1 MKAEEKDLSSIFADN
16 HIYEIPKYQRPYS
29 WNEDNVS
36 ELISDVA
43 DAFESNLTEY
53 FIGSIIT
60 IEKGK
65 KIYDIVD
72 GQQRLTTLTLIF
84 AALRNQIANETAK
97 AEIQKKILPINAL
110 TDEPE
115 QPRLKVRQKEH
126 LFFYEHILLGKP
138 LDKDHILGEIE
149 QKFIVNLTTIE
160 NYFKEKDET
169 YLKKYANYLLQNV
182 YVVFVNTDSFESAYR
197 LFNVLNA
204 RGLSLSNGDLLKN
217 QLFGIANSE
226 LEQSKVEQYWNQ
238 LEDIIKIKNL
248 DSFLGHYRTALKS
261 TKSKKDLYQEYVDYL
276 KENSI
281 SAEDFCKNLVT
292 SSKNYNKLKTNNFD
306 DNKTKKLVQSL
317 FNVSYDEW
325 IPAVLAYMN
334 NPIDDMSF
342 YEYIELIEKI
352 TYQNWVRRLGR
363 AKRNTVYYNVIS
375 KINEGTNKEEISGL
389 IYGHT
394 NNTEFF
400 NLLRSNVYGMSYAK
414 AILLRIDSARQDDS
428 VIKTY
433 SGAISIEHILPQTAT
448 DIYWSSRFNEIEI
461 IENVHKLGNLVLLS
475 GRKNSQAQNYSFDRK
490 KDIYIRKNETTSFDL
505 TKEVCDTVEWNLDV
519 IQKRQIELIE
529 FAEKLWEI
537 KTYGNTVYSK

>member
-36 ELISDVA
+36 ELINDVA

-84 AALRNQIANETAK
+84 AALRNLIVNETAK

-126 LFFYEHILLGKP
+126 LFFYEHILLGKQ
-138 LDKDHILGEIE
+138 LDKEHILGEIE
-149 QKFIVNLTTIE
+149 QKFIVNLATIE

-217 QLFGIANSE
+217 QLFGIASSE
-226 LEQSKVEQYWNQ
+226 LEQSKVEHYWNQ
-238 LEDIIKIKNL
+238 LEEIIKIKNL

-276 KENSI
+276 KENNI
-281 SAEDFCKNLVT
+281 SAEEFCKNLVT
-292 SSKNYNKLKTNNFD
+292 SSKNYNKLKNNAFD

-375 KINEGTNKEEISGL
+375 KVNEGTNKEKISSL

-400 NLLRSNVYGMSYAK
+400 NLLTSNVYGMSYAK

-433 SGAISIEHILPQTAT
+433 SGTISIEHVLPQTAT
-448 DIYWSSRFNEIEI
+448 DIYWSSKFNEIEI

-490 KDIYIRKNETTSFDL
+490 KEIYTRKNETTSFDL
-505 TKEVCDTVEWNLDV
+505 TKEICDTAEWNLEV
-519 IQKRQIELIE
+519 IQKRQIELLE
-529 FAEKLWEI
+529 FAKELWEI
-537 KTYGNTVYSK
+537 KTYGNTH

>member
-16 HIYEIPKYQRPYS
+16 NIYEIPKYQRPYS

-43 DAFESNLTEY
+43 DAFESNLSEY

-60 IEKGK
+60 IEKSK
-65 KIYDIVD
+65 KVYDIVD

-84 AALRNQIANETAK
+84 AALRNLIQNETAK

-138 LDKDHILGEIE
+138 LDKEHILGEIE
-149 QKFIVNLTTIE
+149 QKFIVNLATIE

-169 YLKKYANYLLQNV
+169 YLKKYANYLLQSV

-276 KENSI
+276 KDNNI

-292 SSKNYNKLKTNNFD
+292 SSKNYDKLKSIKFD
-306 DNKTKKLVQSL
+306 DNKTIKLVQSL

-342 YEYIELIEKI
+342 YEYVELIEKI

-363 AKRNTVYYNVIS
+363 AKRNTVYYNLIS
-375 KINEGTNKEEISGL
+375 KINEGTNKEAISNL
-389 IYGHT
+389 IYSHT

-400 NLLRSNVYGMSYAK
+400 NLLTSNVYGMSYAK

-428 VIKTY
+428 VLKTY
-433 SGAISIEHILPQTAT
+433 SGSISIEHILPQNAT
-448 DIYWSSRFNEIEI
+448 DNYWSSRFDEIQI

-490 KDIYIRKNETTSFDL
+490 KEIYTRKNETTSFDL
-505 TKEVCDTVEWNLDV
+505 TKEVCDTEEWTLDV
-519 IQKRQIELIE
+519 IKNRQSELIE
-529 FAEKLWEI
+529 FAKKLWEI
-537 KTYGNTVYSK
+537 KTYGNNV

>member
-16 HIYEIPKYQRPYS
+16 NIYEIPKYQRPYS

-60 IEKGK
+60 IEKSK
-65 KIYDIVD
+65 KVYDIVD

-84 AALRNQIANETAK
+84 AALRNLIQNETAK

-126 LFFYEHILLGKP
+126 LFFYEHILLGKS
-138 LDKDHILGEIE
+138 LDKKHILGEIE
-149 QKFIVNLTTIE
+149 QKFIVNLATIE

-169 YLKKYANYLLQNV
+169 YLKKYANYLLQSV

-276 KENSI
+276 KDNNI

-292 SSKNYNKLKTNNFD
+292 SSKNYDKLKSNKFD
-306 DNKTKKLVQSL
+306 DNKTIKLVQSL

-342 YEYIELIEKI
+342 YEYVELIEKI

-363 AKRNTVYYNVIS
+363 AKRNTVYYNLIS
-375 KINEGTNKEEISGL
+375 KINEGTNKEAINSLISS
-389 IYGHT
+389 HT

-400 NLLRSNVYGMSYAK
+400 NLLTSNVYGMSYAK

-428 VIKTY
+428 VLKTY
-433 SGAISIEHILPQTAT
+433 SGSISIEHILPQTAT
-448 DIYWSSRFNEIEI
+448 DNYWSSRFDEIQI

-490 KDIYIRKNETTSFDL
+490 KEIYIRKNETTSFDL
-505 TKEVCDTVEWNLDV
+505 TKEVCDTEEWTLDV
-519 IQKRQIELIE
+519 IKKRQSELIE
-529 FAEKLWEI
+529 FAKKLWEI
-537 KTYGNTVYSK
+537 KTYGNNV